1 MLPELLFPA
10 LGLALAAL
18 GWPMATRRVGPN
30 RWYGV
35 RLPATFADQQV
46 WYDANAV
53 AGRDMIVL
61 GAVIVIVA
69 VALPRL
75 TDVRDGTYVGICAG
89 VLGVGSLILSV
100 RSWHLANRL
109 LRERRGM
116 RAPPHRSTG
125 P

>member
-61 GAVIVIVA
+61 GAVIVVVA

-75 TDVRDGTYVGICAG
+75 TDVGDGPT
-89 VLGVGSLILSV
+89 SES
-100 RSWHLANRL
+100 
-109 LRERRGM
+109 
-116 RAPPHRSTG
+116 APAFWESAPWS
-125 P
+125 